1 MTNVQ
6 PNERYGWVD
15 TNSSPIYTLESMI
28 RQDRT
33 LRMVEMLF
41 LRITP
46 FEDFRVELSAAANYL
61 DLDGNTYTFSSAGSN
76 GLMERVKIQAVLI
89 QQAVSEYIVTSC
101 C

>member
-6 PNERYGWVD
+6 PNERYGWAD

-33 LRMVEMLF
+33 LRMVGNAF

-46 FEDFRVELSAAANYL
+46 FEDFRVELCQLS
-61 DLDGNTYTFSSAGSN
+61 
-76 GLMERVKIQAVLI
+76 
-89 QQAVSEYIVTSC
+89 
-101 C
+101 